1 MVELSG
7 VNSSGIWAGLLVVAS
22 HLCLFS
28 FPYIDS
34 AVICNHIDQKR
45 HYFQKDYKKNKNL
58 KNGKSLYLHHVQSF
72 WK

>member
-28 FPYIDS
+28 FPDIDS
-34 AVICNHIDQKR
+34 AVICNRIDQNR
-45 HYFQKDYKKNKNL
+45 HYFQKDYKTK
-58 KNGKSLYLHHVQSF
+58 
-72 WK
+72 WKISVFTSCTKFLEVIQN